1 MLKSCLNSFFL
12 TPGELYSYSYDSTG
26 RLTWAVTPSGEWMRI
41 DQDDA
46 CLSRTGVSG
55 PRLCYLA
62 TINDQLVLDTS
73 RMTHQE
79 ASSCQDDGQPR
90 LSSDDEL
97 SLRMTEADCSFREVN
112 FEDRSV
118 MGLGL
123 PDGLA
128 RLPRGQLVS
137 LGDVTARFGL
147 KSSSGGNL
155 NGNAIFVSSL
165 HLLKGVKMESVSG
178 ESLGNKT
185 TTSFYNLILRILLRR
200 TKREN
205 SSGRFFYTF
214 YSVSLCV
221 LG

>member
-1 MLKSCLNSFFL
+1 M
-12 TPGELYSYSYDSTG
+12 
-26 RLTWAVTPSGEWMRI
+26 TPSGEWMRI

-46 CLSRTGVSG
+46 CLSRSGVSG

-73 RMTHQE
+73 RMTDQE
-79 ASSCQDDGQPR
+79 VSSCQDGQPR

-97 SLRMTEADCSFREVN
+97 SLRMTQGDCSFREVN

-128 RLPRGQLVS
+128 RSPRGQLVS

-178 ESLGNKT
+178 ESLSNKT
-185 TTSFYNLILRILLRR
+185 TTSFYNLILRILLR

-205 SSGRFFYTF
+205 SSGRFLFGLP
-214 YSVSLCV
+214 LCSRITANRIV
-221 LG
+221 FQLEPNASEYI

>member
-1 MLKSCLNSFFL
+1 M
-12 TPGELYSYSYDSTG
+12 
-26 RLTWAVTPSGEWMRI
+26 TPSGEWMRI

-46 CLSRTGVSG
+46 CLSRSGVSG

-73 RMTHQE
+73 RMTDQE
-79 ASSCQDDGQPR
+79 VSSCQDGQPR

-128 RLPRGQLVS
+128 RSPMGQLVS

-178 ESLGNKT
+178 ESLSNKT
-185 TTSFYNLILRILLRR
+185 TTSFYNLILRILLR

-205 SSGRFFYTF
+205 SSGIFFTF

>member
-1 MLKSCLNSFFL
+1 
-12 TPGELYSYSYDSTG
+12 
-26 RLTWAVTPSGEWMRI
+26 
-41 DQDDA
+41 
-46 CLSRTGVSG
+46 
-55 PRLCYLA
+55 
-62 TINDQLVLDTS
+62 
-73 RMTHQE
+73 
-79 ASSCQDDGQPR
+79 
-90 LSSDDEL
+90 
-97 SLRMTEADCSFREVN
+97 
-112 FEDRSV
+112 

-128 RLPRGQLVS
+128 RSPRGQLVS
-137 LGDVTARFGL
+137 LGDVTAHFGL

-178 ESLGNKT
+178 ESLSNKT
-185 TTSFYNLILRILLRR
+185 TTSFYNLILRILLR

-205 SSGRFFYTF
+205 SSGIFYTF